1 MERRTQQRQAIQQA
15 LEEADRP
22 LSPDELL
29 RLARKH
35 SAGMGIATVYRNV
48 ARMLEAGSIRT
59 VEIPGAKI
67 RYETAGKGH
76 HHHFHCDDCDR
87 VYEIEDCPGSL
98 GRLAPSGFQT
108 RAHDI
113 ILFGLCRSCSAA
125 D

>member
-76 HHHFHCDDCDR
+76 HHHFHCEQCDC

-108 RAHDI
+108 RAHEI
-113 ILFGLCRSCSAA
+113 ILFGLCRTCSAEA
-125 D
+125 